1 MLGLIGI
8 KKGVDVSIREKLVI
22 SPRTKDLISNSL
34 RNITDEFVI
43 LSTCNRTEI
52 YFKGQG
58 IDKELIFEVLNWD
71 KSLLEYVFY
80 IDGESA
86 VKHLFE
92 LACGFHSRILGEDQ
106 ILGQI
111 RDAYLEGVEK
121 GYIFSELM
129 RLFEEAISCGKRFRS
144 DTKLYEIPVSSSSI
158 AVNKVIESKAEKLMV
173 MGYRTIGKLVI
184 KYALGTELKEINI
197 VVRDKSKVE
206 KITDQRVNILTYNEA
221 RERLNE
227 MDGLISCTAAS
238 HLVVEKYHIN
248 KEGKNI
254 LLIDLA
260 MPRDIDPQL
269 QNYERVQL
277 LDIDK
282 ISKLDDE
289 NKHLRVERMQKNK
302 YIIDKYIKEYM
313 NWLNL
318 RCVTNYIKEFK
329 DSGDFIVSH
338 RVKSFENKCKN
349 KEDAKLAEIL
359 IKSTADYYINRAIKV
374 LKNEQAKGREEQC
387 LRILMEIF
395 TKK

>member
-80 IDGESA
+80 IDDESA

-92 LACGFHSRILGEDQ
+92 LVCGFHSRILGEDQ

-173 MGYRTIGKLVI
+173 MGYGTIGKLVI

-374 LKNEQAKGREEQC
+374 LKNEKAKGREEQC

>member
-173 MGYRTIGKLVI
+173 MGYGTIGKLVI

-289 NKHLRVERMQKNK
+289 NKHLRLERMQKNK

-374 LKNEQAKGREEQC
+374 LKNEKAKGREEQC

>member
-80 IDGESA
+80 IEGESA

-121 GYIFSELM
+121 GHIFSELM

-173 MGYRTIGKLVI
+173 MGYGTIGKLVI

-374 LKNEQAKGREEQC
+374 LKNEKARGREEQC

>member
-34 RNITDEFVI
+34 RNFTDEFVI

-80 IDGESA
+80 IEGESA

-173 MGYRTIGKLVI
+173 MGYGTIGKLVI
-184 KYALGTELKEINI
+184 KYALGTELKEVNI

-227 MDGLISCTAAS
+227 MDGLISCTSAS
-238 HLVVEKYHIN
+238 HLVVETYHIN

-374 LKNEQAKGREEQC
+374 LKNEKAKGREEQC

>member
-173 MGYRTIGKLVI
+173 MGYGTIGKLVI

-227 MDGLISCTAAS
+227 IDGLISCTAAS

-269 QNYERVQL
+269 QNYERVKL

-374 LKNEQAKGREEQC
+374 LKNEKAKGREEQC

>member
-158 AVNKVIESKAEKLMV
+158 AVNKIMENNAEKLMV
-173 MGYRTIGKLVI
+173 MGYGTIGKLVV
-184 KYALGTELKEINI
+184 KYALSTEIKEINI

-206 KITDQRVNILTYNEA
+206 KITDTRVKILSYDEA
-221 RERLNE
+221 R
-227 MDGLISCTAAS
+227 
-238 HLVVEKYHIN
+238 
-248 KEGKNI
+248 
-254 LLIDLA
+254 
-260 MPRDIDPQL
+260 
-269 QNYERVQL
+269 
-277 LDIDK
+277 
-282 ISKLDDE
+282 
-289 NKHLRVERMQKNK
+289 
-302 YIIDKYIKEYM
+302 
-313 NWLNL
+313 
-318 RCVTNYIKEFK
+318 
-329 DSGDFIVSH
+329 
-338 RVKSFENKCKN
+338 
-349 KEDAKLAEIL
+349 
-359 IKSTADYYINRAIKV
+359 
-374 LKNEQAKGREEQC
+374 
-387 LRILMEIF
+387 
-395 TKK
+395 KK

>member
-22 SPRTKDLISNSL
+22 SPRTKDLISNSW

-80 IDGESA
+80 IDDESA

-173 MGYRTIGKLVI
+173 MGYGTIGKLVI

-374 LKNEQAKGREEQC
+374 LKNEKAKGREEQC

>member
-80 IDGESA
+80 IEGESA

-121 GYIFSELM
+121 GHIFSELM

-173 MGYRTIGKLVI
+173 MGYGTIGKLVI

-374 LKNEQAKGREEQC
+374 LKNEKAKGREEQC

>member
-34 RNITDEFVI
+34 KNITDEFVI

-173 MGYRTIGKLVI
+173 MGYGTIGKLVI

-227 MDGLISCTAAS
+227 IDGLISCTAAS

-374 LKNEQAKGREEQC
+374 LKNEKAKGREEQC

>member
-34 RNITDEFVI
+34 RNITDEFLI

-80 IDGESA
+80 IDDESA

-173 MGYRTIGKLVI
+173 MGYGTIGKLVI

-282 ISKLDDE
+282 ISKLDDK

-374 LKNEQAKGREEQC
+374 LKNEKARGREEQC

>member
-34 RNITDEFVI
+34 KNITDEFVI

-52 YFKGQG
+52 YFKGED
-58 IDKELIFEVLNWD
+58 IDKELIFEILNWD

-80 IDGESA
+80 IEGENA

-111 RDAYLEGVEK
+111 RDAYLESVEK
-121 GYIFSELM
+121 GYINSVLI
-129 RLFEEAISCGKRFRS
+129 RLFEDAISCGKRFRN

-158 AVNKVIESKAEKLMV
+158 AVNKVMENNAEKLMV
-173 MGYRTIGKLVI
+173 MGYGTIGKLVV
-184 KYALGTELKEINI
+184 KYALSTEIKEINI

-206 KITDQRVNILTYNEA
+206 KITDTRVKILSYDEA
-221 RERLNE
+221 RKKLNE
-227 MDGLISCTAAS
+227 MDGVISCTAAN
-238 HLVVEKYHIN
+238 HLVVEEYHIN
-248 KEGKNI
+248 KEGKDI

-260 MPRDIDPQL
+260 MPRDIAPQL
-269 QNYERVQL
+269 ESYERVQL

-289 NKHLRVERMQKNK
+289 NKHLRIERMQKNK
-302 YIIDKYIKEYM
+302 YIIDKYIKDYM

-318 RCVTNYIKEFK
+318 RSVTNYIKEFK
-329 DSGDFIVSH
+329 ELGNFIVRD
-338 RVKSFENKCKN
+338 RVKSFENKCKD

-359 IKSTADYYINRAIKV
+359 IKSTSDYYINRAIKV
-374 LKNEQAKGREEQC
+374 LKNERAKGREDGC
-387 LRILMEIF
+387 LKILTEIF

>member
-22 SPRTKDLISNSL
+22 SPRTKYLISNSL

-173 MGYRTIGKLVI
+173 MGYGTIGKLVI

-374 LKNEQAKGREEQC
+374 LKNEKAKGREEQC

>member
-80 IDGESA
+80 IDDESA

-173 MGYRTIGKLVI
+173 MGYGTIGKLVI

-359 IKSTADYYINRAIKV
+359 IKSAADYYINRAIKV
-374 LKNEQAKGREEQC
+374 LKNEKAKGREEQC

>member
-80 IDGESA
+80 IEGESA

-173 MGYRTIGKLVI
+173 MGYGTIGKLVI
-184 KYALGTELKEINI
+184 KYALGTELKEVNI

-374 LKNEQAKGREEQC
+374 LKNEKAKGREEQC

>member
-80 IDGESA
+80 IDDESA

-173 MGYRTIGKLVI
+173 MGYGTIGKLVI

-338 RVKSFENKCKN
+338 RVKSFENKCKT

-374 LKNEQAKGREEQC
+374 LKNEKAKGREEQC

>member
-80 IDGESA
+80 IDDESA

-173 MGYRTIGKLVI
+173 MGYGTIGKLVI

-318 RCVTNYIKEFK
+318 RCFTNYIKEFK

-374 LKNEQAKGREEQC
+374 LKNEKAKGREEQC

>member
-80 IDGESA
+80 IDDESA

-173 MGYRTIGKLVI
+173 MGYGTIGKLVI

-282 ISKLDDE
+282 ISKLDDK

-374 LKNEQAKGREEQC
+374 LKNEKAKGREEQC

>member
-173 MGYRTIGKLVI
+173 MGYGTIGKLVI

-374 LKNEQAKGREEQC
+374 LKNEKAKGREEQC

-395 TKK
+395 TEK

>member
-80 IDGESA
+80 IDDESA

-173 MGYRTIGKLVI
+173 MGYGTIGKLVI

-374 LKNEQAKGREEQC
+374 LKNEKAKSREEQC

>member
-80 IDGESA
+80 IDDESA

-173 MGYRTIGKLVI
+173 MGYGTIGKLVI

-197 VVRDKSKVE
+197 VVKVE

-374 LKNEQAKGREEQC
+374 LKNEKAKGREEQC

>member
-80 IDGESA
+80 IDDESS

-173 MGYRTIGKLVI
+173 MGYGTIGKLVI

-206 KITDQRVNILTYNEA
+206 KITGQRVNILTYNEA

-374 LKNEQAKGREEQC
+374 LKNEKAKGREEQC

>member
-80 IDGESA
+80 IEGESA

-173 MGYRTIGKLVI
+173 MGYGTIGKLVI

-374 LKNEQAKGREEQC
+374 LKNEKTRGREEQC

>member
-80 IDGESA
+80 IDDESA

-173 MGYRTIGKLVI
+173 MGYGTIGKLVI

-302 YIIDKYIKEYM
+302 YIIDTYIKEYM

-374 LKNEQAKGREEQC
+374 LKNEKAKGREEQC

>member
-80 IDGESA
+80 IEGESA

-173 MGYRTIGKLVI
+173 MGYGTIGKLVI
-184 KYALGTELKEINI
+184 KYALGTELKEVNI

-374 LKNEQAKGREEQC
+374 LKNEKARGREEQC

>member
-80 IDGESA
+80 IEGESA

-173 MGYRTIGKLVI
+173 MGYGTIGKLVI

-282 ISKLDDE
+282 ISKLDDK

-318 RCVTNYIKEFK
+318 RCFTNYIKEFK

-374 LKNEQAKGREEQC
+374 LKNEKAKGREEQC

>member
-173 MGYRTIGKLVI
+173 MGYGTIGKLVI

-302 YIIDKYIKEYM
+302 YIVDKYIKEYM

-374 LKNEQAKGREEQC
+374 LKNEKAKGREEQC

>member
-80 IDGESA
+80 IDDESA

-173 MGYRTIGKLVI
+173 MGYGTIGKLVI
-184 KYALGTELKEINI
+184 KYALGTELKEVNI

-269 QNYERVQL
+269 DGYERVQL

-329 DSGDFIVSH
+329 ESGDFIVSH

-374 LKNEQAKGREEQC
+374 LKNEKAKGREEQC

>member
-80 IDGESA
+80 INGESA

-121 GYIFSELM
+121 GHIFSELM

-173 MGYRTIGKLVI
+173 MGYGTIGKLVI
-184 KYALGTELKEINI
+184 KYALGTELKEVNI

-374 LKNEQAKGREEQC
+374 LKNEKAKGREEQC

>member
-80 IDGESA
+80 INGESA

-173 MGYRTIGKLVI
+173 MGYGTIGKLVI

-238 HLVVEKYHIN
+238 HLVVEKYDIN

-269 QNYERVQL
+269 QNYEIVQL

-359 IKSTADYYINRAIKV
+359 IKSAADYYINRAIKV
-374 LKNEQAKGREEQC
+374 LKNEKAKGREEQC

>member
-80 IDGESA
+80 IDDESA

-173 MGYRTIGKLVI
+173 MGYGTIGKLVI

-374 LKNEQAKGREEQC
+374 LKNEKAKGREEQC

-395 TKK
+395 TEK

>member
-173 MGYRTIGKLVI
+173 MGYGTIGKLVI

-282 ISKLDDE
+282 ISKLDDK

-374 LKNEQAKGREEQC
+374 LKNEKAKGREEQC

>member
-173 MGYRTIGKLVI
+173 MGYGTIGKLVI

-374 LKNEQAKGREEQC
+374 LKNEKTRGREEQC

>member
-158 AVNKVIESKAEKLMV
+158 AVKKVIESKAEKLMV
-173 MGYRTIGKLVI
+173 MGYGTIGKLVI

-349 KEDAKLAEIL
+349 KEDAKFAEIL

-374 LKNEQAKGREEQC
+374 LKNEKAKGREEQC

>member
-80 IDGESA
+80 IDDESA

-158 AVNKVIESKAEKLMV
+158 AVNKIIESKAEKLMV
-173 MGYRTIGKLVI
+173 MGYGTIGKLVI

-269 QNYERVQL
+269 DGYERVQL

-329 DSGDFIVSH
+329 ESGDFIVSH

-359 IKSTADYYINRAIKV
+359 IKSTSDYYINRAIKV
-374 LKNEQAKGREEQC
+374 LKNEKAKGREEQC

>member
-34 RNITDEFVI
+34 KNITDEFVI

-173 MGYRTIGKLVI
+173 MGYGTIGKLVI

-374 LKNEQAKGREEQC
+374 LKNEKAKGREEQC

>member
-80 IDGESA
+80 IDDESA

-173 MGYRTIGKLVI
+173 MGYGTIGKLVI

-329 DSGDFIVSH
+329 YSGDFIVSH

-374 LKNEQAKGREEQC
+374 LKNEKATGSEEQC

>member
-80 IDGESA
+80 IDDESA

-173 MGYRTIGKLVI
+173 MGYGTIGKLVI
-184 KYALGTELKEINI
+184 KYALGTELKEVNI

-374 LKNEQAKGREEQC
+374 LKNEKAKGREEQC

>member
-121 GYIFSELM
+121 GHIFSELM

-173 MGYRTIGKLVI
+173 MGYGTIGKLVI

-282 ISKLDDE
+282 ISKLDDK

-374 LKNEQAKGREEQC
+374 LKNEKAKGREEQC

>member
-58 IDKELIFEVLNWD
+58 IDKDLIFEVLNWD

-173 MGYRTIGKLVI
+173 MGYGTIGKLVI

-374 LKNEQAKGREEQC
+374 LKNEKAKGREEQC